1 MAAYETVENL
11 MLQINMTK
19 TGKEGV
25 LAIILDA
32 ASRGIDRFTNR
43 PDGFRAASNA
53 TPRLYR
59 GSGRNWQNIDECVA
73 VELVEVKESVD
84 NTAYTAWAAGDWI
97 AISGDPQD
105 PDFNSTPFDA
115 VMVDPTGD
123 QAWFT
128 GTISQRDTYFR
139 AADIPHSSRDIQQAT
154 RAQAP
159 TVRVTARWGYATQ
172 TPDSIRQA
180 CAMQAAKWF
189 KRLEG
194 NMASALANT
203 ELGTLE
209 LFKTLDPDVE
219 FLLSLGRFIKP
230 ATGRG

>member
-1 MAAYETVENL
+1 MSSYESVENL
-11 MLQINMTK
+11 KLQMNK
-19 TGKEGV
+19 TNNNQDAM

-43 PDGFRAASNA
+43 PDGFLAPEDAVS
-53 TPRLYR
+53 RLYR

-73 VELVEVKESVD
+73 VELVEVKESVT
-84 NTAYTAWAAGDWI
+84 NTAFTAWAAADWI
-97 AISGDPQD
+97 AMSGDPQD

-128 GTISQRDTYFR
+128 GTVSQRDTYFR

-172 TPDSIRQA
+172 TPEPIRQA
-180 CAMQAAKWF
+180 TAMQAIKWY
-189 KRLEG
+189 KRMEG
-194 NMASALANT
+194 SMASALANT
-203 ELGTLE
+203 DLGTLE